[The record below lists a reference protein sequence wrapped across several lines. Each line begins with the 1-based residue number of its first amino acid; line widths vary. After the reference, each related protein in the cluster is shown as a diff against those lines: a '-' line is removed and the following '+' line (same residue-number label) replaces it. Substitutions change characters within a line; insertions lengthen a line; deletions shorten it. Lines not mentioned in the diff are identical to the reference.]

1 MRDHHYLLGT
11 ADDAQQFDGLDM
23 RGRID
28 DDDVGQ
34 RRRIG
39 DRRKRGGRRNKN
51 RLRSCENLRMLLV
64 QAIQRNIAGAGKHG
78 MQQIGFLRTREQH
91 IAQTTHGF
99 LRHHRTDRTHVL
111 HIDLGEPLSSPLQ
124 CRTILVGDNG
134 GGFHNIFER
143 RGPPCQLQFPCDGIV
158 GNTTIVQILNQLV
171 KTNRVEV
178 TLQTGTLR
186 QIVKRLLV
194 VIQGL
199 QTLFDLVEINGFE
212 IASLRG
218 CGKHRIQC
226 GHIPIEIL
234 LRFDDVIQLG
244 GQHRPS
250 AMRHEH
256 MPLIGLLGHHEQR
269 LVQVLHLGTDAQ
281 HALGFLDVAATLP
294 ESHGTAFGLALGL
307 RLSRLNHGSDV
318 TFEDFRLEHVKHSA
332 QVLQHHDLAPPLLG
346 GRRNRESAGLH
357 RAGHLLAGGGQYL
370 AQQFDHTLV
379 CAHRFL
385 FGIQRSLVPCGV
397 VLRDGVFAKL
407 TRTLQFRSPILDLV
421 RNGMRSLLAQ
431 THVRSRMGG

>member
-1 MRDHHYLLGT
+1 M
-11 ADDAQQFDGLDM
+11 F
-23 RGRID
+23 
-28 DDDVGQ
+28 
-34 RRRIG
+34 
-39 DRRKRGGRRNKN
+39 
-51 RLRSCENLRMLLV
+51 
-64 QAIQRNIAGAGKHG
+64 
-78 MQQIGFLRTREQH
+78 
-91 IAQTTHGF
+91 
-99 LRHHRTDRTHVL
+99 
-111 HIDLGEPLSSPLQ
+111 HIDLGKAFRSALQ
-124 CRTILVGDNG
+124 CRTILVGDDG
-134 GGFHNIFER
+134 GGFHNILER
-143 RGPPCQLQFPCDGIV
+143 RGPPCQLQLPCDGIV

-212 IASLRG
+212 IASLWG
-218 CGKHRIQC
+218 CGKHRIQR

-234 LRFDDVIQLG
+234 LRFDYVIQLG

-256 MPLIGLLGHHEQR
+256 MPLIGLLGHHKQR
-269 LVQVLHLGTDAQ
+269 LVQVLHLGADAQ
-281 HALGFLDVAATLP
+281 HALGFFDVAATLP
-294 ESHGTAFGLALGL
+294 ESHGTAFSPAFGL
-307 RLSRLNHGSDV
+307 RLGRLDHGCDV

-332 QVLQHHDLAPPLLG
+332 QVLQHHDLSTPLLG
-346 GRRNRESAGLH
+346 SRRNRESAGLH
-357 RAGHLLAGGGQYL
+357 RAGHLLTGGGQHL

-385 FGIQRSLVPCGV
+385 FGVQRSLVPCGV

-421 RNGMRSLLAQ
+421 CNGMRSLLAQ
-431 THVRSRMGG
+431 THVRGRMGG